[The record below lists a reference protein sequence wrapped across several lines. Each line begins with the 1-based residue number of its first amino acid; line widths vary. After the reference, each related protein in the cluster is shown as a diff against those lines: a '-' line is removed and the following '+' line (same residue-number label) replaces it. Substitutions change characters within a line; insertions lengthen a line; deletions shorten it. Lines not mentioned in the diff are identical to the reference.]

1 MSRYAVALTAYLAL
15 GALVIAGLDIA
26 AGAWWGVLAA
36 LAAAVCFAGLSA
48 WINRTSAVE
57 QENEDA

>member
-1 MSRYAVALTAYLAL
+1 MNLER
-15 GALVIAGLDIA
+15 VIAGLDIA